1 MTPFVFGVLAAVD
14 AVQRAADALGWLVS
28 RQQLTAA
35 LVRPPAA
42 SAGVDHDALRKE
54 LRKRLEQ
61 GKLVLPCMERARYP
75 GIGRKLMV
83 APRPLAGVDQQTTN
97 RTNLGRLSPRH
108 DQVEGGKVGE
118 GIAEEDL
125 GVRFAL
131 EEVVTLGTGVD
142 GLQRLSPADTEE
154 A

>member
-35 LVRPPAA
+35 LVNAPA
-42 SAGVDHDALRKE
+42 AGVDHDALRKE

-108 DQVEGGKVGE
+108 DQVEGGEVRE
-118 GIAEEDL
+118 VRAEEDI
-125 GVRFAL
+125 GVRFAP

-142 GLQRLSPADTEE
+142 GLQQISPADTEE

>member
-35 LVRPPAA
+35 LVNAPAA
-42 SAGVDHDALRKE
+42 STGVDHDALRKE

-97 RTNLGRLSPRH
+97 RTNLGQFSPRR

-118 GIAEEDL
+118 GIAEEVI

-142 GLQRLSPADTEE
+142 GLQRISPADTEE